1 MAKQRRFFNMYLTSA
16 ISVAMVLFLIGLL
29 GVLLLTTHSVVRRVR
44 ENMTLTVM
52 VKQSASDQQIEDLNK
67 LLQEASYTK
76 TVHYIS
82 QQEALQEHI
91 IALGEDPT
99 QYLGYN
105 PLRASFEIHPIDIYA
120 RADSMAVIEK
130 QLTPL
135 NAVDEVLYQKNIVKQ
150 LNSNLSQAYIGILII
165 TIILLCI
172 ALALITNTIRLQIYS
187 KRFIIHTMSLV
198 GATGWMIRRPFI
210 RRNVIVGLC
219 AGVVALGV
227 LMGVV
232 YYLNSKLGIML
243 FPLNITNVSVLIAFV
258 LSAGLVITLLASYVA
273 TNHYLHMNADNM
285 YRV

>member
-44 ENMTLTVM
+44 ENMTITVM
-52 VKQSASDQQIEDLNK
+52 IKPSASPQQVDELGK
-67 LLQEASYTK
+67 LLQEAPYVK
-76 TVHYIS
+76 TTHYIS
-82 QQEALQEHI
+82 QQEALEEHI
-91 IALGEDPT
+91 SALGEDPT

-105 PLRASFEIHPIDIYA
+105 PLRASFEVHPIDLYA
-120 RADSMAVIEK
+120 RADSMVVIEQ
-130 QLTPL
+130 QLTTISS
-135 NAVDEVLYQKNIVKQ
+135 VDEVLYQKNIVKQ
-150 LNSNLSQAYIGILII
+150 LNSNLSQAYIGIFII

-219 AGVVALGV
+219 AGIVALGV
-227 LMGVV
+227 LMCVL
-232 YYLNSKLGIML
+232 YCLNTKLGILL
-243 FPLNITNVSVLIAFV
+243 FPLNTTNVLALVAFV
-258 LSAGLVITLLASYVA
+258 LSSGLVITLLASYVA
-273 TNHYLHMNADNM
+273 TNHYLHMNANNM

>member
-52 VKQSASDQQIEDLNK
+52 VKPNASTQQVEDLRK
-67 LLQEASYTK
+67 VLKDAPYAK

-82 QQEALQEHI
+82 QQDALEEHI
-91 IALGEDPT
+91 ASLGEDPT
-99 QYLGYN
+99 LYLGYN
-105 PLRASFEIHPIDIYA
+105 PLRASFEVHPIDIYA
-120 RADSMAVIEK
+120 RADSMSVIEQ
-130 QLTPL
+130 QLSSIS
-135 NAVDEVLYQKNIVKQ
+135 AVDEVLYQKNIVKQ
-150 LNSNLSQAYIGILII
+150 LNSNLSRAYIGILII
-165 TIILLCI
+165 TAILLCI
-172 ALALITNTIRLQIYS
+172 ALVLITNTIRLQIYS

-210 RRNVIVGLC
+210 RRNVVVGLC
-219 AGVVALGV
+219 AGVLALVV

-232 YYLNSKLGIML
+232 YYLNSRLGVLL
-243 FPLNITNVSVLIAFV
+243 FPLNSTNILVLTGFV
-258 LSAGLVITLLASYVA
+258 LSAGLLITLLASHVA
-273 TNHYLHMNADNM
+273 TNHYLHMNANNM

>member
-16 ISVAMVLFLIGLL
+16 VSVAMVLFLIGLL

-44 ENMTLTVM
+44 ENMTITVM
-52 VKQSASDQQIEDLNK
+52 VKPSASPQQVNELGQ
-67 LLQEASYTK
+67 LLQEAPYVK
-76 TVHYIS
+76 TTQYIS

-91 IALGEDPT
+91 SALGEDPT

-120 RADSMAVIEK
+120 REDSMAVIEQK
-130 QLTPL
+130 LTTISS
-135 NAVDEVLYQKNIVKQ
+135 VDEVLYQKNIVKQ
-150 LNSNLSQAYIGILII
+150 LNSNLGQAYIGIFII
-165 TIILLCI
+165 TILLLCI

-219 AGVVALGV
+219 AGVLALGV
-227 LMGVV
+227 LIGVV
-232 YYLNSKLGIML
+232 YYLNTKLGILL
-243 FPLNITNVSVLIAFV
+243 FPLNTTNVLALAAFV
-258 LSAGLVITLLASYVA
+258 LSVGLVITLIASYVA
-273 TNHYLHMNADNM
+273 TNHYFRMTADNM